1 MVFSILLIVFNSQ
14 RFCKKFLILIILF
27 KHINFLKYRARASV
41 IGNIPGTKIFE
52 SIDACEE
59 AKEFDNIKIIRY
71 EESLFYANVENFKYK
86 VIKLTKVNPELKRK
100 ENSKPIQIKHII
112 IDCSCMNYIDSQG
125 VNTIL
130 QVKLFAI
137 FILSFNILINRLN
150 YKLNDNFKQIVNC
163 KRKSFFKHNY
173 LKNFLKNFLNLESII
188 KSLKKFNFQEKLG
201 FESIFLTTNDAVYKI
216 NNNEVNLAFD
226 EFSRF

>member
-1 MVFSILLIVFNSQ
+1 
-14 RFCKKFLILIILF
+14 
-27 KHINFLKYRARASV
+27 
-41 IGNIPGTKIFE
+41 
-52 SIDACEE
+52 
-59 AKEFDNIKIIRY
+59 
-71 EESLFYANVENFKYK
+71 
-86 VIKLTKVNPELKRK
+86 LTKVNPELKRK

-137 FILSFNILINRLN
+137 FILSFNILINKLN
-150 YKLNDNFKQIVNC
+150 YKLNDNYKQIGVSLYLSHC